1 MRVFRHL
8 ADADP
13 ARHHAIRQCCTTL
26 RLLTCCIAKFGW
38 PHSLRLPAEEAED
51 FAHEARVCAG
61 FLACHCLQ
69 HRRAQLR
76 WALRD
81 MDPGRPQRL
90 DLVLGASLAAGDDGA
105 RVAHASA
112 RRRSEAGDEGDHRLV
127 GLVVGLQ
134 PLGRILLGASANLT
148 DHDDAFCRRVVNEAL
163 EAIDEIGAIEGVAA
177 NADASGL
184 SEAGLGGLVDRL
196 VCESAGP
203 ADDTNLAR
211 HVDVARHDSHLALA
225 RLDDAGAIRAD
236 EAALA
241 LAHQGV
247 LDLHHVLLGDALGD
261 AND

>member
-112 RRRSEAGDEGDHRLV
+112 RGRGQARDEGDDRLV

-134 PLGRILLGASANLT
+134 PLRRILLGTPTDLT
-148 DHDDAFCRRVVNEAL
+148 DHDDAFRRRIVHEAL
-163 EAIDEIGAIEGVAA
+163 QAIDEVRAVEGVATD
-177 NADASGL
+177 ADASRL
-184 SEAGLGGLVDRL
+184 AKAGLCGLVHRL
-196 VCESAGP
+196 ICESARP
-203 ADDTNLAR
+203 AHDADLAG
-211 HVDVARHDSHLALA
+211 HVNVPRHDAHLAFT

-236 EAALA
+236 
-241 LAHQGV
+241 
-247 LDLHHVLLGDALGD
+247 
-261 AND
+261 